1 MREKLTAANLKGN
14 WATLLL
20 PVNTDDTFNY
30 DLLADEIDML
40 IAAGVDGIYSNGT
53 AGEFYNQTE
62 AEYEIINQILAEK
75 CKATGMRFQI
85 GASHPLPIM
94 TIQRLKKAVTLKPD
108 AIQVILPDW
117 VPVTPPEMVNYLK
130 KLAEAAG
137 DIPLVLYNPPHA
149 KYVLQPADYDL
160 LKDIPQL
167 IGVKL
172 LSRDEEWVAA
182 MKKHATHLSVF
193 VPGHFLASGV
203 KNGIGSGAYSN
214 VACINP
220 KAAQSWWAM
229 MQTDIDQAL
238 KIQDDILAFF
248 KQCVMP
254 LAQQGYSNPAL
265 DKFLAAVGGHYN
277 IGTRLRWPYKWIPEE
292 QVAEAREQARQ
303 LMPYFFDGTK

>member
-1 MREKLTAANLKGN
+1 MREKLTAINLKGN

-30 DLLADEIDML
+30 ELLASEIDML

-62 AEYEIINQILAEK
+62 EEYEIVNQILADK
-75 CKATGMRFQI
+75 CKAAGMRFQI

-94 TIQRLKKAVTLKPD
+94 SIQRLKKAVALKPD

-117 VPVTPPEMVNYLK
+117 VPVTLPEMVDYLK
-130 KLAEAAG
+130 KVAEVAG
-137 DIPLVLYNPPHA
+137 NIPLVLYNPPHA
-149 KYVLQPADYDL
+149 KYVLQPADYEL

-172 LSRDEEWVAA
+172 LSRDEEWVTA
-182 MKKHATHLSVF
+182 MKKHASHLSVF
-193 VPGHFLASGV
+193 VPGHFLATGV

-220 KAAQSWWAM
+220 KAAQSWWAL

-277 IGTRLRWPYKWIPEE
+277 VGTRLRWPYKWIPEE
-292 QVAEAREQARQ
+292 QVTKAREQARQ
-303 LMPYFFDGTK
+303 MMPYFFDKTK

>member
-1 MREKLTAANLKGN
+1 MRDKLTAANLKGN

-30 DLLADEIDML
+30 ELLAAEIDML
-40 IAAGVDGIYSNGT
+40 VAAGVDGIYSNGT

-62 AEYEIINQILAEK
+62 EEFEIVNQILADK
-75 CKATGMRFQI
+75 CKAAEMHFQI

-94 TIQRLKKAVTLKPD
+94 TIARLKKAVALKPD

-117 VPVTPPEMVNYLK
+117 VPVTTSEMVDYLK
-130 KLAEAAG
+130 KVAEVAG

-149 KYVLQPADYDL
+149 KYVLQPADYEL

-172 LSRDEEWVAA
+172 LSRDDEWALA
-182 MKKHATHLSVF
+182 MKQHAAHLSVF
-193 VPGHFLASGV
+193 VPGHFLATGFKRGV
-203 KNGIGSGAYSN
+203 GAGAYSN

-220 KAAQSWWAM
+220 KAAQSWWNM

-238 KIQDDILAFF
+238 KIQDDIAVFF
-248 KQCVMP
+248 KQCVVP

-277 IGTRLRWPYKWIPEE
+277 VGTRLRWPYKGIPED
-292 QVAEAREQARQ
+292 QVSAARQ
-303 LMPYFFDGTK
+303 QAKQMMPYFFDETK